1 MTNLVVRSVKSTMVA
16 LYCKKES
23 TICVLS
29 QEFIM
34 ISLFLNFEGGSNLG
48 VKGGRLDKFEVL

>member
-1 MTNLVVRSVKSTMVA
+1 VTNLVVRSVKSTMVA

-29 QEFIM
+29 HEFIM

>member
-48 VKGGRLDKFEVL
+48 VKGWAVG